1 MAFSPLS
8 APILSLPRE
17 KKCRSPNP
25 NRLNLIAEQGMTL
38 QLEIHQLAR
47 RYESLWAWNCQRQ

>member
-47 RYESLWAWNCQRQ
+47 RYESL